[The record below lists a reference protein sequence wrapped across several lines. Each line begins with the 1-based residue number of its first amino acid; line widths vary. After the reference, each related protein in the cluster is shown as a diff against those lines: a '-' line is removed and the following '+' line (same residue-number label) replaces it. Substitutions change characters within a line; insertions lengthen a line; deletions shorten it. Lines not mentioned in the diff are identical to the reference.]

1 MSNFNEFKRSLDQL
15 VEQAQHTAQLG
26 FDVAREQVE
35 TLVRTTP
42 NLNDQVDEV
51 RRNLQTMAR
60 EMETRAQELV
70 HLATSVVQPPS
81 RPGASAGRSTPSTE
95 APTGTESATRAGA
108 GTPQTGSNFDQPTPT
123 PAGEAPGQE

>member
-26 FDVAREQVE
+26 LEVAKDQVE
-35 TLVRTTP
+35 TLVRTSP
-42 NLNDQVDEV
+42 NLNEQVEEV

-60 EMETRAQELV
+60 EMENRAQELV

-81 RPGASAGRSTPSTE
+81 RPGSTKGATTPSSE
-95 APTGTESATRAGA
+95 QPTGAESATRAGA
-108 GTPQTGSNFDQPTPT
+108 GTPQTGSNMDQPTPT